1 MKPRLKINK
10 GNFSCKQEN
19 KSQNY
24 SNNKEYIFDVQKLE
38 TGIDDM

>member
-19 KSQNY
+19 KSQNN

-38 TGIDDM
+38 TGIDSM